1 MEKSLFRWVLKHS
14 ARSQFY
20 LVLITITSFPIVYI
34 SLELPKIIVN
44 DALQGV
50 DFPREILNFE
60 FDQIPYLFLLCGTF
74 FAMVI
79 LNNVVKYF
87 FNTYRGVVGERMLRR
102 LRYDLYERV
111 MRMRPSEY
119 RKASPGE
126 IVQMVTA
133 EVEPLSG
140 FVSAAVAVPAF
151 QGGMLAVYIVFI
163 FIQDPLLGAAAI
175 FFYPI
180 QAWIIPKLQRRVVA
194 LQHDRIANVRA
205 MSDDIGEAVAGLR
218 DVHANAAA
226 PWRLATLT
234 AALHRNFVIRYAIY
248 RRKFLIKFVNNFVNQ
263 LTPFLFYSI
272 GGYLVIVGRLDLGA
286 LVAVLAAYKDLA
298 GPWKELLNYYQLQA
312 DMRVRYATIV
322 ERFEAAET
330 EPRRRLFP
338 DKEEKPLSGELKF
351 NSVSAAALGGSG
363 ELKNVSV
370 KVESGARVAV
380 FGSDECG
387 RDTFLQLA
395 TRQLE
400 PQSGSVTVGGVDLN
414 DASYAAVSAA
424 MAFVDDAPAIF
435 SGTLR
440 DNFRY
445 SILRPPEMDEGAV
458 DNDLKGRIV
467 EARRTA
473 NLEVDSA
480 LDWTSYDLTGYGDS
494 DELDMRLI
502 ELCDAF
508 GLDGELRGLGLDARI
523 DPELRPDLADAI
535 TRARSTL
542 AERAGAKEGI
552 ADVVEF
558 WERDRFNDNA
568 SVAENVLFSMPK
580 DAPPRLKQLYD
591 DPEVYATFAGTEAE
605 AALAEMGLE
614 VVAALAE
621 LLRNVSADSR
631 LMKDLNL
638 FRLEDLPEYE
648 RLAQRAEAKG
658 VKSLSR
664 KQKARL
670 AGVAFELI
678 PAKHRL
684 GVISDKW
691 RAAILSARE
700 LFEPVR
706 DRPNRFIAFDSD
718 NFIPGLSLRDNLLI
732 GKPRLNRREK
742 WGKIDEFLRMA
753 LRELNLETEVKLAA
767 FDTPMAFGGPG
778 MSFSMKLRLA
788 LIRAI
793 LRRPQFLVLDGV
805 AATASKDDRK
815 LFDLILSQLGDIGL
829 LYGVASEASARRLDR
844 AIVIQDGRL
853 TSFGSVDEALGE
865 AAE

>member
-20 LVLITITSFPIVYI
+20 LVLITVISFPIVYI

-50 DFPREILNFE
+50 SFPREILSLE

-74 FAMVI
+74 FAMVV

-205 MSDDIGEAVAGLR
+205 MSDDIGEAVANLR

-226 PWRLATLT
+226 PWRLAALT

-322 ERFEAAET
+322 ERFDAAET

-338 DKEEKPLSGELKF
+338 EEDEAPLTGDLKF
-351 NSVSAAALGGSG
+351 NKVSASALGGSG
-363 ELKNVSV
+363 GLKNATVA
-370 KVESGARVAV
+370 VEARARVAV
-380 FGSDECG
+380 LGSDSSG

-395 TRQLE
+395 AGLVDSETGAVELGGQNLNE
-400 PQSGSVTVGGVDLN
+400 VSYGSVSSALAYVDG
-414 DASYAAVSAA
+414 
-424 MAFVDDAPAIF
+424 APAVF

-440 DNFRY
+440 DNMRY
-445 SILRPPEMDEGAV
+445 GLLRPPEFDAAAATPEIRA
-458 DNDLKGRIV
+458 RAV

-473 NLEVDSA
+473 NLDVDSE
-480 LDWTSYDLTGYGDS
+480 LDWTDYGLCDANGPAEF
-494 DELDMRLI
+494 DARLI

-508 GLDGELRGLGLDARI
+508 GLEGELRALGLNASI
-523 DPELRPDLADAI
+523 DEEAQPDLAAAI
-535 TRARSTL
+535 TRARVAM
-542 AERAGAKEGI
+542 AERAGDKEGV

-558 WERDRFNDNA
+558 WDRNQFNENA
-568 SVAENVLFSMPK
+568 SVAENALFSLPK
-580 DAPPRLKQLYD
+580 GSPPRLKQLYD
-591 DPEVYATFAGTEAE
+591 DPEVREVFEGTEAE
-605 AALAEMGLE
+605 LALAGIGLD

-648 RLAQRAEAKG
+648 LIAQRAEQRG
-658 VKSLSR
+658 VEALSR
-664 KQKARL
+664 KHKARL

-678 PAKHRL
+678 PARHRL
-684 GVISDKW
+684 GVMNDKW
-691 RAAILSARE
+691 RAAILAARD

-706 DRPNRFIAFDSD
+706 AKPNRFVAFDSD
-718 NFIPGLSLRDNLLI
+718 KYIPGLSLRDNLLI

-742 WGKIDEFLRMA
+742 WGKIDEFLRVG
-753 LRELNLETEVKLAA
+753 LRDLDLEEDVKLAA
-767 FDTPMAFGGPG
+767 LDTPIASGGPG
-778 MSFSMKLRLA
+778 MSSTSRLRLA
-788 LIRAI
+788 LIRA
-793 LRRPQFLVLDGV
+793 LVRRPRFLVLDGV
-805 AATASKDDRK
+805 AATANDDDEK
-815 LFDLILSQLGDIGL
+815 LFDLVISQLGDIGL
-829 LYGVASEASARRLDR
+829 LYGVTSEASARRLER
-844 AIVIQDGRL
+844 AIVIRDERIANDGP
-853 TSFGSVDEALGE
+853 VDESLG
-865 AAE
+865 AAAQ